1 MSSIVTV
8 ILSIEIDADLDERI
22 AFVERAEITL
32 SDTFNEPVTVTL
44 DDVIYSTIEAGIP
57 GSMTSNELADT
68 AQGWADAAGNA
79 W

>member
-1 MSSIVTV
+1 MSRIVTITIAIEVPEDFDTDTWSMDPFV
-8 ILSIEIDADLDERI
+8 IFSDASETGI
-22 AFVERAEITL
+22 AVDHDSVIHSTC
-32 SDTFNEPVTVTL
+32 EP
-44 DDVIYSTIEAGIP
+44 GIP